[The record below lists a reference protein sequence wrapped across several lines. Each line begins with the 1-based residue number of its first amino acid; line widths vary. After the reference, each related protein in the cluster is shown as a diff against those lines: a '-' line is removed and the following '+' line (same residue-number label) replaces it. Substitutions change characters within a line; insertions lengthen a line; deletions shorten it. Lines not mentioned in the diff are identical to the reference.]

1 MPSRNRTNKRKI
13 RKSLKTRRRKQK
25 GGGKLSELVPVKP
38 VRVIAHPLTPSNGTI
53 TEVIAHPLTPSAGT
67 INSGDILFQ
76 DADVCILKPD
86 VKKGILVFTAYTQ
99 PAGMS
104 SLCEAGLKT
113 GERLRNEGLSFF
125 GSNSSGRKIHPYI
138 FFRAPFES
146 TEIDYTSVDDEIK
159 SIFGESA
166 IDTPG
171 RVWIR
176 VDPEQTYVY
185 SSEIRD
191 IKAGS
196 PNIEEE
202 VNKSRMKMTD
212 FLHQLTYNVQTA
224 SPGYKLVSNLY
235 NYRIYTEPITLS
247 MPISYPLIEGMLV
260 SAEVLVRVPHLTS
273 NYFVK
278 CTPAPASSSVT
289 SSSLPVSSLTSSS
302 LSASASASASAPAP
316 APYTLQWCNFN
327 GSVIGKC
334 ESCGAYSCTKTD
346 IFYHKLG
353 CPRIRTQPDLS
364 SKPVTTEG
372 LITCVI
378 NR

>member
-53 TEVIAHPLTPSAGT
+53 TSVIAHPLTPSAGT

-113 GERLRNEGLSFF
+113 GERLRNEGLSLF
-125 GSNSSGRKIHPYI
+125 GSNLSGIHPYI
-138 FFRAPFES
+138 FFRAPFKS

-166 IDTPG
+166 IDRPG

-185 SSEIRD
+185 SSEIRA

-235 NYRIYTEPITLS
+235 NYRIHIEPITLS
-247 MPISYPLIEGMLV
+247 MPIRYPLIEGMLV

-302 LSASASASASAPAP
+302 LPVSSLTSSSLSASASASASAP

-334 ESCGAYSCTKTD
+334 ESCGAYSGT
-346 IFYHKLG
+346 
-353 CPRIRTQPDLS
+353 
-364 SKPVTTEG
+364 
-372 LITCVI
+372 
-378 NR
+378 